1 MSDLDF
7 AAPISDALLASL
19 VKAVPTKK
27 AQAIL
32 NMGHSKLYAELGKG
46 KLNAVKDGSRALI
59 TTESILRYQANR
71 PVAVFKPPP
80 SPRLD
85 NLDKLHA
92 KQRQLREQRAKRR
105 VERRRSK
112 ARA

>member
-1 MSDLDF
+1 MSDIDLGP
-7 AAPISDALLASL
+7 PIDDALLVSL

-32 NMGHSKLYAELGKG
+32 NMGHSKLYEELGKG
-46 KLNAVKDGSRALI
+46 NLSAVKDGSRTLI
-59 TTESILRYQANR
+59 TAESILRYQADR

-80 SPRLD
+80 PPRLD
-85 NLDKLHA
+85 NLGKLHA

-105 VERRRSK
+105 VERRRSG